1 MSLCLWG
8 HHLVLCTAAASD
20 FANVGL
26 QAASEC
32 LCNLCRRNPKH
43 LFGRLRLEGFLIV
56 LILGLILVS
65 LLVFCITRVN
75 KLTIMHIPF
84 AQLHVT
90 DESEVL
96 GEGMHGKVLRG
107 EYRGTQIAVK
117 RMLPAHSS
125 RYGALLFCRAAP
137 GMWAT
142 QVVLPDQH
150 VLLLL
155 P

>member
-1 MSLCLWG
+1 MWACRQHHSLFCLA
-8 HHLVLCTAAASD
+8 VLLLPPFRAFPFCCMAAASE
-20 FANVGL
+20 AASVGP

-56 LILGLILVS
+56 LILGILLFS

-75 KLTIMHIPF
+75 KLTIMHMPF

-90 DESEVL
+90 EEAEVL
-96 GEGMHGKVLRG
+96 GEGQHGKVLRG

-117 RMLPAHSS
+117 RMLPAPGS
-125 RYGALLFCRAAP
+125 R
-137 GMWAT
+137 
-142 QVVLPDQH
+142 
-150 VLLLL
+150 
-155 P
+155 